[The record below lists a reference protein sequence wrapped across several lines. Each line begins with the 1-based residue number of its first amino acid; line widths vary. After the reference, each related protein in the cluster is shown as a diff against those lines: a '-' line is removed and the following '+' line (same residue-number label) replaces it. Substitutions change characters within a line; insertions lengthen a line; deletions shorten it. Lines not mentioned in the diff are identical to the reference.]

1 MKMKKE
7 RSKVYVIKQKLEF
20 GDSKNFIKTI
30 QLGKEQ
36 STWQK
41 QTSWKQSNRK

>member
-30 QLGKEQ
+30 HEKQQINNKIIAKI
-36 STWQK
+36 QK
-41 QTSWKQSNRK
+41 